1 MQGRMCG
8 HLRPSAVGMKMAFE
22 VKICGLK
29 TAGAVDAALAA
40 GADLLGFVFFPKSPR
55 HLPLEA
61 APELIARVEGR
72 ARKVALTVDADDATL
87 AEIIAAYAPDLLQ
100 LHGSESPE
108 RVAAV
113 RARFGLPVMKALP
126 VGQKADLLVLPAY
139 AVVADRILFDAK
151 PPKDAVLPGGNGLA
165 FDWNLLTGLD
175 VGRPVMLS
183 GGLDAD
189 NVSQALQTVRV
200 DGVDVSS
207 GVEDAPGV
215 KSPERIRAFV
225 AAARQAAAHSL
236 ALKVQAS

>member
-1 MQGRMCG
+1 
-8 HLRPSAVGMKMAFE
+8 MALE

-29 TAGAVDAALAA
+29 TAGAVDAALEA

-61 APELIARVEGR
+61 APELLARIEGR
-72 ARKVALTVDADDATL
+72 AGKVALTVNANDALL
-87 AEIIAAYAPDLLQ
+87 ADIIKAYGPDLLQ

-108 RVAAV
+108 RVADV

-139 AVVADRILFDAK
+139 AAVADRILFDAK
-151 PPKDAVLPGGNGLA
+151 PPKDALLPGGNGHA

-175 VGRPVMLS
+175 AGRPVMLS

-189 NVSQALQTVRV
+189 NVSQALQTVPV

-215 KSPERIRAFV
+215 KSPERVRAFV